1 MNSNFGETDF
11 DESAKKLLAKNGEGN
26 LIYNAIRLTIP
37 EFTKQRK
44 NLTKNAENKIEWPVA
59 PANKGYS
66 LLEYTEYE
74 NGGGNSKLED
84 RQFTVDLNKFTT
96 DHKHLALYEDEKDM
110 DSRDDAFMARQRA
123 RDQVQDEMDNGNK
136 KRGFGDL
143 ANVLKAWS
151 ERVRAKTGKVEV
163 SKTPNVAGSWERWDV
178 YTKHKQLGKAP
189 FTDGGFAFRI
199 WTFLCVLLILFIVTM
214 VVGVREY
221 EDPNPAPVVRTTI
234 NLNIQQNF
242 LDMSPKSADGN
253 YITASGA
260 VGSQGTFSIFLCF
273 VSILFVLL
281 LL

>member
-44 NLTKNAENKIEWPVA
+44 NLTKNAENKIEWPTVA

-84 RQFTVDLNKFTT
+84 QRCTIILNRYTT
-96 DHKHLALYEDEKDM
+96 DHKHLPLYEDKKDM
-110 DSRDDAFMARQRA
+110 DFVTRKLARH
-123 RDQVQDEMDNGNK
+123 QVQDEIDNGNK

-143 ANVLKAWS
+143 ANVLKAYS
-151 ERVRAKTGKVEV
+151 KRVRANAGNFVEV
-163 SKTPNVAGSWERWDV
+163 SKNPNDAGSWERWDV
-178 YTKHKQLGKAP
+178 NTKHKQLGKAP

-199 WTFLCVLLILFIVTM
+199 FTFLCVLLILFIVTM

-221 EDPNPAPVVRTTI
+221 EDPNPTPVVRTTI

-281 LL
+281 L